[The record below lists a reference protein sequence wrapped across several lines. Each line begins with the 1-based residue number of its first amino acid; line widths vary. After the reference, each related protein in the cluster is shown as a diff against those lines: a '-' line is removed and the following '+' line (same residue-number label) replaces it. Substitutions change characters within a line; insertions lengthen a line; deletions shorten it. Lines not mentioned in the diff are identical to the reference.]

1 MQAIGF
7 IETIGLVAA
16 VEAAD
21 SAMKS
26 ASVSFVDKK
35 SVGGGMVAIILTG
48 DVAAVKAAVESGCEA
63 ASAVGQVISS
73 DVIARPHADMEKF
86 LTGNPIVP
94 ESGGGPSSSDEKPAA
109 AKNAAA
115 KPAAKTGARRK
126 SPGV

>member
-26 ASVSFVDKK
+26 ASVKFVDKK
-35 SVGGGMVAIILTG
+35 SVGGGLVTVILTG
-48 DVAAVKAAVESGCEA
+48 DVAAVKAAVEAGCEA
-63 ASAVGQVISS
+63 ASAIGKVVSS

-86 LTGNPIVP
+86 LKGNPMVP
-94 ESGGGPSSSDEKPAA
+94 ESGGGPSSSGTKPAAAEKPAA
-109 AKNAAA
+109 N
-115 KPAAKTGARRK
+115 PAGKAGARRK

>member
-7 IETIGLVAA
+7 IETIGLVTA

-21 SAMKS
+21 SAMKA

-35 SVGGGMVAIILTG
+35 SVGGGLVTVILTG
-48 DVAAVKAAVESGCEA
+48 DVAAVKAGVETGCEA
-63 ASAVGQVISS
+63 AAAVGQVVSS

-86 LTGNPIVP
+86 LKGDPLIPN
-94 ESGGGPSSSDEKPAA
+94 SGGGPSSSGAKAVAAGKPAA
-109 AKNAAA
+109 T
-115 KPAAKTGARRK
+115 PAGKAGARKK